1 MAMRPPWVVR
11 PSEPGD
17 SPAILALAENLKKW
31 FTPQAHQTIGRELS
45 THGGYVAV
53 RDARVLGFLMWTP
66 SQEAGVARLSWIGV
80 AEVER
85 HLGIGTSLLAAL
97 VASLKAN
104 GFRYLDVDTV
114 ADNVDYEPYAE
125 TRRFYRA
132 CGFVGYRVDPKH
144 YGEGEERYDRLVL
157 RLDLTRGPHAPRGPS
172 TQP

>member
-17 SPAILALAENLKKW
+17 SPAILALVENLKKW
-31 FTPQAHQTIGRELS
+31 FTPQAYETIGRELS

-53 RDARVLGFLMWTP
+53 RGPRMLGFLMWTP

-132 CGFVGYRVDPKH
+132 RGFVDHRIDSKH
-144 YGEGEERYDRLVL
+144 WGEGDERYDRLVL
-157 RLDLTRGPHAPRGPS
+157 RLRLVSEANPPG
-172 TQP
+172 